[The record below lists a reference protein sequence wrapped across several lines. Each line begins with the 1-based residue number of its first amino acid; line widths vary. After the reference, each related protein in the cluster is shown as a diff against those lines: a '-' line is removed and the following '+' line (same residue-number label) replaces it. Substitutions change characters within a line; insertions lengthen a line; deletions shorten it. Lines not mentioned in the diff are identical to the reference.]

1 MWVLLI
7 NTDHG
12 RRLRNNIMKSEN
24 SLKTVM
30 ELLICVLYI
39 IEDAEAG
46 KCFKVNV
53 LMLLFSS
60 TFFIVKCI

>member
-1 MWVLLI
+1 
-7 NTDHG
+7 
-12 RRLRNNIMKSEN
+12 MKSEN